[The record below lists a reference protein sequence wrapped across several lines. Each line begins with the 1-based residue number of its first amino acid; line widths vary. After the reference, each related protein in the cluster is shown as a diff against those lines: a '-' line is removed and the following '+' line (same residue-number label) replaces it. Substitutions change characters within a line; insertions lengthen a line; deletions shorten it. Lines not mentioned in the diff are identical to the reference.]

1 MAKPYTGAPI
11 PFRQIDASKV
21 SVTKPTK
28 SKRGGSML
36 QAYINYSGTREGR
49 LVFQTPRMNAPW
61 GIKEWEKQGQ
71 DPSFSLGI
79 PFLDTTDPEIQAFR
93 AKLKELDNRILQI
106 AVDNSADWFN
116 GKTLSEETIKDKLS
130 CLVKDPSDEKWS
142 PLMSIKCF
150 KQDEDGGKSH
160 WFAKAY
166 GEDLLPATGQDEEGR
181 TLKGLDCL
189 EKGDDVI
196 AMVEVGSL
204 FINSKSFGPT
214 MRLQQALIFKT
225 EKEKRSGDD
234 VCNIV
239 FTPGAVTPES
249 HLEDYKR
256 VKVEAVEA

>member
-11 PFRQIDASKV
+11 PFEQIDVSKV
-21 SVTKPTK
+21 SITKPTK
-28 SKRGGSML
+28 NKRGGSML
-36 QAYINYSGTREGR
+36 QAYINSSGTREGR

-71 DPSFSLGI
+71 DSDFSLGI
-79 PFLDTTDPEIQAFR
+79 PFRDTADPEIQAFR
-93 AKLKELDNRILQI
+93 AKLKELDNRILEI

-116 GKTLSEETIKDKLS
+116 GKTLSEEIIKDKLS

-142 PLMSIKCF
+142 PLMSIKCY
-150 KQDEDGGKSH
+150 KKDDESTGSLAQ
-160 WFAKAY
+160 WTAKAY
-166 GEDLLPATGQDEEGR
+166 GEDLPPATCQDEDGR

-214 MRLQQALIFKT
+214 MRL
-225 EKEKRSGDD
+225 
-234 VCNIV
+234 
-239 FTPGAVTPES
+239 
-249 HLEDYKR
+249 
-256 VKVEAVEA
+256 